1 VPLGSRRR
9 SPFPAVLAAVSV
21 VALFVTSGA
30 VTRQGASG
38 LSADAGPLGPD
49 AAGADAAGPATVV
62 RPRAEAAVG
71 LSAGDPSKVS
81 LGLSLVKS
89 GFIDPVLVTSP
100 RDGSKRLFVVEQAGR
115 IRIISGGTLLATP
128 FLDLRGAI
136 TSGGERGL
144 LGLAFHP
151 KFATNHFIYVNFTDV
166 NGNTAISRYTV
177 SSNPNVANR
186 FGGLRILTIK
196 QPYAN
201 HNGGNIAFGADGYL
215 YIGMGDGGGT
225 GDPGNR
231 AQNLG
236 SLLGK
241 MLRIDVDHQ
250 TGGKRYAIPP
260 TNPFANTTGLDEI
273 WSRGLR
279 NPWRW
284 SFDRSTRQLWIGDVG
299 QSRWEEIDRSSPS
312 STHPAGWAANYGW
325 PALEG
330 RACYRPS
337 TGCSTRG
344 KTAPLVVYGHS
355 ATTVG
360 NCSVTGGFVYRGAAY
375 PVLSGVYLFGDF
387 CSGRIWG
394 VSATA
399 ASPATPTLLRSPTA
413 SPRLSI
419 SSFGEDEAG
428 EMYVA
433 DHGGGRIYKITAT
446 AKP

>member
-9 SPFPAVLAAVSV
+9 SPLPAVLAAVSV
-21 VALFVTSGA
+21 VALFVMSGA
-30 VTRQGASG
+30 VTRQAASG
-38 LSADAGPLGPD
+38 LSADAGPLGS
-49 AAGADAAGPATVV
+49 DAAGPATVV
-62 RPRAEAAVG
+62 RPRAEAGVG

-151 KFATNHFIYVNFTDV
+151 KFTTNHFIYVNFTDV

-250 TGGKRYAIPP
+250 AAGKRYAIPP
-260 TNPFANTTGLDEI
+260 SNPFANTTGLDEI

-299 QSRWEEIDRSSPS
+299 QSRWEEIDRSNPS

-325 PALEG
+325 PVLEG

-375 PVLSGVYLFGDF
+375 PVLTGVYLFGDF

-428 EMYVA
+428 ELYVA
-433 DHGGGRIYKITAT
+433 DRGGGRIYRITAT

>member
-9 SPFPAVLAAVSV
+9 SPFPAALALLSV
-21 VALFVTSGA
+21 VALFALSGA
-30 VTRQGASG
+30 STREGASG
-38 LSADAGPLGPD
+38 LAGDAR
-49 AAGADAAGPATVV
+49 PATAIQ
-62 RPRAEAAVG
+62 PRVTATVG
-71 LSAGDPSKVS
+71 ASAYDPSKVL

-89 GFIDPVLVTSP
+89 GFTDPVLVTSA
-100 RDGSKRLFVVEQAGR
+100 RDGSKRLFIVEQAGR
-115 IRIISGGTLLATP
+115 IRIISGGLTLATP
-128 FLDLRGAI
+128 FLDLRGSI

-144 LGLAFHP
+144 LGLAFDP
-151 KFATNHFIYVNFTDV
+151 QFATNHFFYVNFTDI

-186 FGGLRILTIK
+186 YGGLRILTIT

-201 HNGGNIAFGADGYL
+201 HNGGNIAFGPDGYL

-225 GDPGNR
+225 GDPQNR

-236 SLLGK
+236 TLLGK
-241 MLRIDVDHQ
+241 MLRIDVHHQ
-250 TGGKRYAIPP
+250 AAGKRYAIPP

-299 QSRWEEIDRSSPS
+299 QFRWEEIDRSSPS
-312 STHPAGWAANYGW
+312 ATHPAGWAANYGW

-337 TGCSTRG
+337 TGCSTTG
-344 KTAPLVVYGHS
+344 KTPPLVVYGHS
-355 ATTVG
+355 ATTVT
-360 NCSVTGGFVYRGAAY
+360 NCAVTGGFVYRGAAY
-375 PVLSGVYLFGDF
+375 PVLTGVYLFGDF

-399 ASPATPTLLRSPTA
+399 PSPATPTLLRGPTA

-428 EMYVA
+428 EIYVA
-433 DHGGGRIYKITAT
+433 DRGGGRIYKVTAI
-446 AKP
+446 ARP

>member
-9 SPFPAVLAAVSV
+9 SPFPAALAVISV
-21 VALFVTSGA
+21 VALFAMTGAHVRQGTSPLSGA
-30 VTRQGASG
+30 GGSSPASAVQPMADPAVVA
-38 LSADAGPLGPD
+38 SANDPTKVALGI
-49 AAGADAAGPATVV
+49 
-62 RPRAEAAVG
+62 
-71 LSAGDPSKVS
+71 
-81 LGLSLVKS
+81 SLVKS
-89 GFIDPVLVTSP
+89 GFTDPVLVTTA
-100 RDGSKRLFVVEQAGR
+100 RDGTNRLFVVEQAGR
-115 IRIISGGTLLATP
+115 IRIISRGTLLATP

-151 KFATNHFIYVNFTDV
+151 KFATNHFIYVNFTDI

-177 SSNPNVANR
+177 SSDPNVANR

-201 HNGGNIAFGADGYL
+201 HNGGNIAFGPDGYL
-215 YIGMGDGGGT
+215 YIGMGDGGGA

-231 AQNLG
+231 AQDLG

-250 TGGKRYAIPP
+250 AAGKRYAIPP
-260 TNPFANTTGLDEI
+260 GNPFANTTGLDEI

-284 SFDRSTRQLWIGDVG
+284 SFDRATRQLWIGDVG
-299 QSRWEEIDRSSPS
+299 QSRWEEIDRSSPT

-325 PALEG
+325 AVLEG
-330 RACYRPS
+330 RACYRPA

-355 ATTVG
+355 ATTVN

-375 PVLSGVYLFGDF
+375 PVLTGVYLFGDF

-399 ASPATPTLLRSPTA
+399 ASPATPTLLRGPTA

-419 SSFGEDEAG
+419 SSFGEDDAG
-428 EMYVA
+428 EIYVA
-433 DHGGGRIYKITAT
+433 DRGGGRIYKITAT